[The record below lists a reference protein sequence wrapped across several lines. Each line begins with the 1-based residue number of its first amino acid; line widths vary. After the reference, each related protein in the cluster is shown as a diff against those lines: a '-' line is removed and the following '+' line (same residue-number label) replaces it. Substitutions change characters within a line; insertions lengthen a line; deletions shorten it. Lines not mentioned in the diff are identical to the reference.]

1 MIFQKSD
8 ILKYCTLR
16 LFKEEKGWG
25 EGGNDVITSFV
36 VNMFEYVFE

>member
-1 MIFQKSD
+1 MILQKSD

-16 LFKEEKGWG
+16 LFKEEKGRG
-25 EGGNDVITSFV
+25 GGNDVITSFV

>member
-1 MIFQKSD
+1 MILQKSD

-16 LFKEEKGWG
+16 LFKEEKGR
-25 EGGNDVITSFV
+25 GGNDVITSFV